1 MQRTIPESTREHAD
15 LALAVY
21 VEELA
26 ARRRVLFVGDA
37 ASAVPERLSSVAR
50 SVEVVSPRMR
60 ARGTRRG
67 GRILPRPWPSAQDAH
82 SWDLVLV
89 PDLLWAGAP
98 APERIAEMAEWL
110 TPRGVLVVGAEELG
124 DGIDYESLHGLL
136 RDRFDWVRMLGQAP
150 FAGWSVVDFAP
161 ASDEVE
167 ITFDGSL
174 LGGAGEEP
182 ARFLALCASR
192 EVVLDPYAIV
202 QVPFGRDSA
211 RESVRESRGPREEP
225 APRARLAELESQLKA
240 REEEAL
246 RIRGRGEALDR
257 ELNAVRTRAEHAERR
272 LEQVEREL
280 ASDARKLRE
289 ASENV
294 ERLAGQLKDA
304 QHELGMLR
312 EPPPNEDYARLETAL
327 AERGR
332 ELIELRDEIERR
344 GVLVR
349 DLVEELT
356 ELRRAASAVER
367 APAASSVEGGSSGTS
382 EPGGE
387 NWPELVARARERAVS
402 AEAAVAEAGYRMDQ
416 LRGELALCSKQ
427 RESERDEAARE
438 IAFAE
443 GTARGL
449 ASRLA
454 EAEELRR
461 AAEARVALA
470 DDDLSAARLRMA
482 ELEGELEE
490 TREELRTAL
499 TRVHGAPSTDA
510 IRALED
516 RVAALFHEVAE
527 RDTRITALTAER
539 ERALELEVESR
550 NLARQLEHAEK
561 ELEALRDASHSE
573 VQSLREAAAK
583 WMTDLASLRGERDGL
598 RLRLED
604 AEIAIAATRSV
615 VREGSLE
622 TARDAARDK
631 ANEAR
636 EKEAARADELAH
648 RLTVRDAMIARLK
661 SDMADLT
668 VARDGVAVRVRELEA
683 ASTELRESADAARR
697 FAEGQAESER
707 KHARELEGRVAE
719 LERLRVHEVE
729 QHGETRRT
737 LAEARAIL
745 SQLASGFDSDEERPS
760 EFVASTS
767 ELGRQLRRSEARV
780 EELERE
786 LGRLRSMDRD
796 AQLGALEE
804 RITMNERDA
813 RAMRELFAESRA
825 GLESLLSE
833 IANDQRA
840 EAADRIASMLR
851 SLRRY

>member
-89 PDLLWAGAP
+89 PDLLWAGPP

-110 TPRGVLVVGAEELG
+110 TPRGVLVVGAEEQG

-136 RDRFDWVRMLGQAP
+136 RDRFDCVRMLGQAP
-150 FAGWSVVDFAP
+150 FAGWSLVDFAP
-161 ASDEVE
+161 SSDEVE

-211 RESVRESRGPREEP
+211 RESRGGPREEP
-225 APRARLAELESQLKA
+225 PHRARMAELESQLKE

-246 RIRGRGEALDR
+246 RIRGRGETLHR
-257 ELNAVRTRAEHAERR
+257 ELSAVRTRAEHAERR

-280 ASDARKLRE
+280 ADDARKLKE
-289 ASENV
+289 AGEHV
-294 ERLAGQLKDA
+294 ESLAGQLKDA
-304 QHELGMLR
+304 QQELSLLR

-332 ELIELRDEIERR
+332 ELIELRHEIERR

-356 ELRRAASAVER
+356 ELRRTKSNEAER
-367 APAASSVEGGSSGTS
+367 TPPG

-416 LRGELALCSKQ
+416 LRGELALCSKK

-438 IAFAE
+438 IAFAQ

-461 AAEARVALA
+461 AADARAALA
-470 DDDLSAARLRMA
+470 DDELSAARLRVV

-490 TREELRTAL
+490 TREELRAAL
-499 TRVHGAPSTDA
+499 TRVDGAPSAEA

-516 RVAALFHEVAE
+516 RVAALSNEVAE
-527 RDTRITALTAER
+527 RETRIAAFAAER
-539 ERALELEVESR
+539 ERALELEVDAR
-550 NLARQLEHAEK
+550 NLARQLEHAET
-561 ELEALRDASHSE
+561 ELETLRDASHSE
-573 VQSLREAAAK
+573 IQSLRDAAAK
-583 WMTDLASLRGERDGL
+583 CTAELASLRGERDGL

-604 AEIAIAATRSV
+604 AEIAITATRSV
-615 VREGSLE
+615 
-622 TARDAARDK
+622 ARDASDGTRDE
-631 ANEAR
+631 ALAAR
-636 EKEAARADELAH
+636 EREAARADELGR
-648 RLTVRDAMIARLK
+648 RLTIRDAMIARLK

-668 VARDGVAVRVRELEA
+668 VAREGLADRVRELEA
-683 ASTELRESADAARR
+683 ASAELRESADAARR

-719 LERLRVHEVE
+719 LERLRVREVE
-729 QHGETRRT
+729 QHGESRRT

-780 EELERE
+780 EELEQE
-786 LGRLRSMDRD
+786 LERLRSAGAGSDKD
-796 AQLGALEE
+796 VGALEE
-804 RITMNERDA
+804 RITMNEREA